1 MRENNS
7 DLRWLALGALGGL
20 LLAAWGMLR
29 QTDIGMEL
37 PSSAIASVND
47 VMISRDSF
55 ERTRER
61 LGTLGEGA
69 DAGAELLQRL
79 IDDELL
85 VQRGVELGMTETDP
99 AVRAAIINSIVASVT
114 AEADAADPTDEEL
127 NEYLETNP
135 ERFSYTSKLHVEA
148 WETER
153 EELAQELV
161 SALRDGGS
169 LPDAAD
175 ITSMPDLPPGL
186 LDTDMLSNYLGPAI
200 TAAAADMPEG
210 SSAVFARRGRWLVI
224 RVVARERQAVANVD
238 GIRSRVLMDYRRQL
252 AAGLLE
258 DYLENLRER
267 AKVSVTT
274 P

>member
-29 QTDIGMEL
+29 QTDVGMEL

-55 ERTRER
+55 ERARER
-61 LGTLGEGA
+61 LGALGEGA

-175 ITSMPDLPPGL
+175 ITPMPDLPPGL
-186 LDTDMLSNYLGPAI
+186 LDTDMLRNYLGPAI

-258 DYLENLRER
+258 TYLENLRER

>member
-20 LLAAWGMLR
+20 LLAGWGMLR
-29 QTDIGMEL
+29 QTDVGMDL
-37 PSSAIASVND
+37 PLSAIASVND
-47 VMISRDSF
+47 VIISRDSF
-55 ERTRER
+55 ERARER
-61 LGTLGEGA
+61 LGALGEGA

-99 AVRAAIINSIVASVT
+99 AVRAAIINSIVASIT

-148 WETER
+148 WETEF

-175 ITSMPDLPPGL
+175 ITLMPDLPPGL
-186 LDTDMLSNYLGPAI
+186 LETDMLRNYLGPAI

-210 SSAVFARRGRWLVI
+210 SSAIFARRGRWLVI

>member
-29 QTDIGMEL
+29 QTDVGMEL

-55 ERTRER
+55 ERARER
-61 LGTLGEGA
+61 LGALGEGA

-135 ERFSYTSKLHVEA
+135 ERFSYTSKLYVEA

-161 SALRDGGS
+161 SALRDSGS

-175 ITSMPDLPPGL
+175 IAPIPDLPPGL

-224 RVVARERQAVANVD
+224 RVVARERQTVANVD

-258 DYLENLRER
+258 TYLENLRER

>member
-29 QTDIGMEL
+29 QTDVGMEL
-37 PSSAIASVND
+37 PASAIASIND
-47 VMISRDSF
+47 VIISRDSF
-55 ERTRER
+55 ERARER
-61 LGTLGEGA
+61 LGALGEGA
-69 DAGAELLQRL
+69 DARAELLQRL

-127 NEYLETNP
+127 NEYLETNS

-161 SALRDGGS
+161 SALRDGS
-169 LPDAAD
+169 SPPAAAD
-175 ITSMPDLPPGL
+175 ITPMPDLPPGL
-186 LDTDMLSNYLGPAI
+186 LDTDMLRNYLGPAI

-267 AKVSVTT
+267 AKVAVTT